1 MRAEAES
8 KCISWVQSIGAEY
21 SWKLIIPYFYGRTAV
36 VPPPSLKCEV
46 QNANCVVQNAETVK
60 RKTTKQKIMNE
71 QNTLNGTD
79 ETISGNRQ
87 ELHGLHELHKLRGA
101 RGDEFQV
108 IEPWQEA
115 VDGKALLDE
124 LEATLT
130 RFVVLPKWAA
140 ETLALFTLH
149 TYAYELRDITAYVG
163 IESPEKRCG
172 KTTLLTVLGEL
183 VNRPVMASNI
193 SSPAFFR
200 VIQQTRPTLLID
212 EADTFLQGN
221 DELRGIL
228 NSGYTKK
235 TAFVWRVAN
244 ETRNSKSETRNKF
257 EEENSNFENGN
268 NGLGRDVKGC
278 EGDRCEYNAPDLGS
292 KRKGNTEEAHS
303 VRAVKFSCWCPKV
316 MAAIGRLP
324 ETLADRCIVIRMQ
337 RKMWDEECDLLRN
350 LDGTELVRKCVR
362 FLQDNTSAIASA
374 RPEIPDSLNDRA
386 GDIWE
391 PLFALADLAGGDW
404 PKKAREAA
412 VALNTSAQE
421 SSLIA
426 TLLLDIFMVMAL
438 TQQERI
444 FSRVLVEGLNGR
456 RFRDR
461 PWVDELRGKPATE
474 RWLSNQLRPYGM
486 KPKTMRIGNERAKG
500 YVLEEF
506 EDVFRRYIPM
516 SEVEAMKAEMMEG
529 VEKKKES
536 KETSNIER

>member
-1 MRAEAES
+1 
-8 KCISWVQSIGAEY
+8 
-21 SWKLIIPYFYGRTAV
+21 
-36 VPPPSLKCEV
+36 
-46 QNANCVVQNAETVK
+46 
-60 RKTTKQKIMNE
+60 MNE
-71 QNTLNGTD
+71 QKALNGLNGLSQLNGKD
-79 ETISGNRQ
+79 EQ
-87 ELHGLHELHKLRGA
+87 ELNGAGGSENTNWVGDRG
-101 RGDEFQV
+101 RGGGGERGRPDDGFAAV
-108 IEPWQEA
+108 EPWPEA

-130 RFVVLPKWAA
+130 RFVVLPEWAA

-149 TYAYELRDITAYVG
+149 TYAYELRDVTTYLG

-172 KTTLLTVLGEL
+172 KTTLLTVLGEM

-235 TAFVWRVAN
+235 TAYVWRVAN
-244 ETRNSKSETRNKF
+244 ETRNSKFEARNKL
-257 EEENSNFENGN
+257 EVSNSNFENSDG
-268 NGLGRDVKGC
+268 GFKR
-278 EGDRCEYNAPDLGS
+278 GD
-292 KRKGNTEEAHS
+292 TEEPYS

-324 ETLADRCIVIRMQ
+324 ETLADRCVVIRMQ
-337 RKMWDEECDLLRN
+337 RKMWDEECDWVRN
-350 LDGTELVRKCVR
+350 LDAATLVRKCARFVR
-362 FLQDNTSAIASA
+362 DHAGAIASA
-374 RPEIPDSLNDRA
+374 RPEIPEGLNDRA

-404 PKKAREAA
+404 PTKAREAA

-421 SSLIA
+421 SSSIG
-426 TLLLDIFMVMAL
+426 TLLLDIFTVMAL
-438 TQQERI
+438 SQQERM
-444 FSRVLVEGLNGR
+444 FSRDLVNGLNG

-461 PWVDELRGKPATE
+461 PWLEGLKGKPATE
-474 RWLSNQLRPYGM
+474 RWLSQQLRPYGM
-486 KPKTMRIGNERAKG
+486 KPKTMRIGEERTKG

-506 EDVFRRYIPM
+506 TDVFRRYVPM
-516 SEVEAMKAEMMEG
+516 TEVEAMRADMMEG
-529 VEKKKES
+529 VAQKKE
-536 KETSNIER
+536 TPNIEH

>member
-1 MRAEAES
+1 
-8 KCISWVQSIGAEY
+8 
-21 SWKLIIPYFYGRTAV
+21 
-36 VPPPSLKCEV
+36 
-46 QNANCVVQNAETVK
+46 
-60 RKTTKQKIMNE
+60 MNE
-71 QNTLNGTD
+71 KKTLNELNQLNG
-79 ETISGNRQ
+79 EQSEKVSSESNGRG
-87 ELHGLHELHKLRGA
+87 LHGNSGGCSGQESPRTGIGELEGGKEPHTSDPDRGRGRGGERA
-101 RGDEFQV
+101 RTDNGFAV
-108 IEPWQEA
+108 IEPWTQA
-115 VDGKALLDE
+115 VNGKALLDE

-140 ETLALFTLH
+140 ETLALFALH
-149 TYAYELRDITAYVG
+149 TYAYELRDVTTYVG

-172 KTTLLTVLGEL
+172 KTTLLTVLGEM

-235 TAFVWRVAN
+235 TAYVWRVAN
-244 ETRNSKSETRNKF
+244 QAESLRSNDSGLKSADVEIASSPRPSAPV
-257 EEENSNFENGN
+257 EERGTSS
-268 NGLGRDVKGC
+268 
-278 EGDRCEYNAPDLGS
+278 APVSRSSG
-292 KRKGNTEEAHS
+292 EEPYS
-303 VRAVKFSCWCPKV
+303 IRAVKFSCWCPKV

-350 LDGTELVRKCVR
+350 LDGTALARKCAR
-362 FLQDNTSAIASA
+362 FAQDNADAIASA
-374 RPEIPDSLNDRA
+374 RPEIPESLNDRA

-412 VALNTSAQE
+412 VALNTGAQE
-421 SSLIA
+421 SSPIG
-426 TLLLDIFMVMAL
+426 TLLLDILMVMAL

-444 FSRVLVEGLNGR
+444 FSRNLVQGLNSP

-461 PWVDELRGKPATE
+461 PWTEELKGKPATE
-474 RWLSNQLRPYGM
+474 RWLSIQLRPYGM
-486 KPKTMRIGNERAKG
+486 RPRTMRIGEERAKG
-500 YVLEEF
+500 YALEEF
-506 EDVFRRYIPM
+506 TEVFRRYIPK
-516 SEVEAMKAEMMEG
+516 SEVEAMKAEIMEG
-529 VEKKKES
+529 VERKKDV
-536 KETSNIER
+536 KETSNIEL